1 MISTC
6 ISFALAVS
14 MHIGLEQGYNSIHP
28 HARCTVDNTIV
39 GVYYNSEKTVSSY
52 VGYELDTWFDTTT
65 EVGIVTGYSGAKIVP
80 LFRVIKDNWFITPAY
95 EVTPNKNWGITIGY
109 EFKIK

>member
-1 MISTC
+1 MINTC
-6 ISFALAVS
+6 ISLFVAMSL
-14 MHIGLEQGYNSIHP
+14 HIGMEEGYNSIHP

-52 VGYELDTWFDTTT
+52 VGYKLDTWFDTTT

-80 LFRVIKDNWFITPAY
+80 LFRVLKNNWFITPAY
-95 EVTPNKNWGITIGY
+95 EISPNKNMGLTIGY